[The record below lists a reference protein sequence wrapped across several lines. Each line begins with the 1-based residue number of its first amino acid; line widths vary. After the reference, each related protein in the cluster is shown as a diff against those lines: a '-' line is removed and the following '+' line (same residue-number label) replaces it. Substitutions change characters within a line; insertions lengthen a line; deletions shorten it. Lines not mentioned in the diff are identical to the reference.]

1 MGLKKPPGARPT
13 AAFKAKRKGKEGCR
27 AARRGVR
34 RLFLGPARLSNSA
47 GLALILCNGD
57 AVRGLPEAFDFI
69 GNSKVAGVP
78 FQVIVVVIL
87 TIACYVALHRTSFG
101 VMCFASGGNDSAAR
115 LSGINVRRIRMLAF
129 VISGVAAAV
138 SAIIATSRASSGL
151 PTLGVNNTQMQAIA
165 AAVIGGASLSG
176 GRGSI
181 AGTMLGV
188 LFITILYNGANL
200 VGVSPYVQDLMIGS
214 VIIISAGIDLYR
226 RNKHG

>member
-1 MGLKKPPGARPT
+1 
-13 AAFKAKRKGKEGCR
+13 
-27 AARRGVR
+27 
-34 RLFLGPARLSNSA
+34 
-47 GLALILCNGD
+47 
-57 AVRGLPEAFDFI
+57 
-69 GNSKVAGVP
+69 
-78 FQVIVVVIL
+78 
-87 TIACYVALHRTSFG
+87 
-101 VMCFASGGNDSAAR
+101 
-115 LSGINVRRIRMLAF
+115 
-129 VISGVAAAV
+129 
-138 SAIIATSRASSGL
+138 
-151 PTLGVNNTQMQAIA
+151 MQAIA

>member
-1 MGLKKPPGARPT
+1 MGLKKPPGAKPT
-13 AAFKAKRKGKEGCR
+13 AAFKAKRKGKEGRR
-27 AARRGVR
+27 AARKGVR
-34 RLFLGPARLSNSA
+34 RLFWAPRGFQTARA
-47 GLALILCNGD
+47 WLILCNGD

-176 GRGSI
+176 GRGTI

-200 VGVSPYVQDLMIGS
+200 VGVSPDVQELMIGS
-214 VIIISAGIDLYR
+214 VILISAGIDLYR